1 MGVRSGGGSEIN
13 DLGVNQD
20 RGLPEIVYV
29 PDLARLLQ
37 ITPKAVRQRAA
48 RGQVPA
54 PFRLGK
60 ALAWTREAVL
70 IWLRDCVRS
79 TRPGDMKITLRPYA
93 HDKTRWHVDIRLM
106 NPCDTEKEIRRR
118 MVAPAGLSEAQ
129 ARAWGERQVPA
140 LLRGVMGEAAVNDTS
155 RDKEIT
161 NAQTKKTTRIT
172 PSAASSTNARAMP
185 SVAPR
190 RSEMTLVELFR
201 ERFEPEHV
209 YLQKVGTQQSY
220 DVTFRLHILPRLG
233 DLPLAVIDEDRLS
246 SFRAALRQRLGVR
259 SVNLVLTHLAKA
271 LRFAQ
276 KIKVLETRPLIE
288 KLPTPRRRP
297 KEVYSSE
304 EIEALLKTAESMD
317 TTRELICLLAL
328 DAGLR
333 VSEICALEWRDVD
346 LAAGTLIIQH
356 NVFEGH
362 SQTPKGTIGR
372 VAMTSAL
379 RDALERHRRHESI
392 GPLVLYRR
400 NPRGDNPWR
409 PFTRGSISQ
418 LLKRLQAKA
427 GIRTSGPHLLRHT
440 ALTRLS
446 DLGASVYVI
455 QAVARHSDLQTT
467 QAYLHTQQGAR
478 TIEAAQLL
486 DRAARGRSLA
496 KQEESRGTE
505 L

>member
-1 MGVRSGGGSEIN
+1 
-13 DLGVNQD
+13 
-20 RGLPEIVYV
+20 
-29 PDLARLLQ
+29 
-37 ITPKAVRQRAA
+37 
-48 RGQVPA
+48 
-54 PFRLGK
+54 
-60 ALAWTREAVL
+60 
-70 IWLRDCVRS
+70 
-79 TRPGDMKITLRPYA
+79 
-93 HDKTRWHVDIRLM
+93 
-106 NPCDTEKEIRRR
+106 
-118 MVAPAGLSEAQ
+118 
-129 ARAWGERQVPA
+129 
-140 LLRGVMGEAAVNDTS
+140 
-155 RDKEIT
+155 
-161 NAQTKKTTRIT
+161 
-172 PSAASSTNARAMP
+172 
-185 SVAPR
+185 
-190 RSEMTLVELFR
+190 MTLAELFR

-346 LAAGTLIIQH
+346 LAAGALIIQH